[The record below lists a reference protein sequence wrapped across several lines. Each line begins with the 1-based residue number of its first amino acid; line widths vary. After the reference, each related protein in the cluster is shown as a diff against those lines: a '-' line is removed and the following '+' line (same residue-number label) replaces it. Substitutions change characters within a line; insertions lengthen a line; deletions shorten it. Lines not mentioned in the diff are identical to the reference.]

1 MRLGSLVHHLLGLS
15 TVFFFFFYLHSF
27 ALLPLLP
34 IIRKNMTAIVNRFDA
49 AADRIR
55 DDESLTFF
63 LSCTLKLVTIYG
75 YAL

>member
-1 MRLGSLVHHLLGLS
+1 MRIVGRRSLGSLDSLFLS
-15 TVFFFFFYLHSF
+15 VLSAFLCSPSPPSNNF
-27 ALLPLLP
+27 
-34 IIRKNMTAIVNRFDA
+34 KNMTAIVDRFDA